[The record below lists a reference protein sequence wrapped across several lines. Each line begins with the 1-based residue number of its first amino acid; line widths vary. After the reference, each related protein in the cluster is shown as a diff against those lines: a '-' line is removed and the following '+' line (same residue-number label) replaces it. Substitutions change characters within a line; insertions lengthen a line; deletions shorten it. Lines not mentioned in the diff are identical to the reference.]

1 MDIFKWWG
9 HSRNVKKKKRKKKQ
23 KKTIERDAINAVHL
37 RLQFSWLR
45 NVPLQI
51 SCFLFRLLRSF
62 FVFLLSW
69 EWSLAFFTLLTSL
82 VFCCCCCLDDGERNY
97 RTILSQ
103 RAPVF
108 KVCGLP
114 HQLTHV
120 TLSADDT
127 GKDTPNTQK
136 PIGYLNTFSF
146 FLMP

>member
-9 HSRNVKKKKRKKKQ
+9 HSRNVKKRKRKRNRRKQ
-23 KKTIERDAINAVHL
+23 SKETPSTQSICAYNLAGWETSLSKFRV
-37 RLQFSWLR
+37 F
-45 NVPLQI
+45 
-51 SCFLFRLLRSF
+51 CFDFCVRFL
-62 FVFLLSW
+62 FLLSW

-136 PIGYLNTFSF
+136 PIGYLNTLLF